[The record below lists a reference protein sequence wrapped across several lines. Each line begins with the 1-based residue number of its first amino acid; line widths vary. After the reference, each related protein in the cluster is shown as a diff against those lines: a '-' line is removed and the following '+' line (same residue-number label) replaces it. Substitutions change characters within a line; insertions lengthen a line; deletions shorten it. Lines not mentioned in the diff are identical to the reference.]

1 MTALNKITETLKNV
15 TGQTFEIN
23 VLNESRF
30 TFFFDGRN
38 DEAVNKLK
46 DFFKGQLKITGGY
59 DEDGFTCLLGV
70 K

>member
-1 MTALNKITETLKNV
+1 MTALNKITETLKKV
-15 TGQTFEIN
+15 TGQEFEIN

-30 TFFFDGRN
+30 TFYFDGKN
-38 DEAVNKLK
+38 EKAVLKLK
-46 DFFKGQLKITGGY
+46 EFFKGQMNITGGY